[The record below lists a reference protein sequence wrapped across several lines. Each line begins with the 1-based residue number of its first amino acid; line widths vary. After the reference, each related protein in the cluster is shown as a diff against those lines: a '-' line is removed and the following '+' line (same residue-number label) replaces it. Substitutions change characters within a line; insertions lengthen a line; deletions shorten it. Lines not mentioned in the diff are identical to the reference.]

1 MPCRGDCDQPVEPL
15 PDLPGRAILYAM
27 LTPST
32 QTVSTESRSG
42 QYILHLNEIKNDDH
56 SYLVFNKKKIAY
68 VAKISIGRE
77 SDNTVVVDDQL
88 ASRHHCV
95 IQKIK
100 DDFFVK
106 DEDSTN
112 GTFVNG
118 SRIPPDKWVKLNP
131 GDKITVGG
139 SVIEIS

>member
-1 MPCRGDCDQPVEPL
+1 
-15 PDLPGRAILYAM
+15 M